1 MAIPHFSV
9 KSGSRAKGSSAA
21 DRYRYICREGK
32 YQQRQDLV
40 RVTHHN
46 YPAWASDRPEHFFEA
61 ADKFSRVNARLYT
74 ELEIALPRE
83 LTKDQQLRLIKDY
96 VEKQIGKNH
105 PYSVAFHCPK
115 AMDGGLNPHVHVLMS
130 ERTVTDGI
138 ARNEQTFFKRYN
150 SKFLEKGGAAVSKDW
165 NRRDKV
171 VELRTAWEKAVNLHL
186 KRCGHDA
193 VISLKSLQSQNIDR
207 IPEPKLGARQ
217 TALLKQGGS
226 NDNIAL
232 VKSLREIRRIEG
244 NLGGIEKEITST
256 IKYLA
261 CEVVLGQQSF
271 ELVSAKEVKR
281 SVTEQKMN
289 IYAEL
294 RQVEQARFSLGLV
307 RLPSGEEFYPSTNVN
322 HLIKRRG
329 DTEKEYQKLVE
340 ELAAAKRYEKE
351 LAILGQ
357 QQVKV
362 VSGKPMADVDSLCD
376 RPGFLQEVSEARTR
390 ILAKDKS
397 TYHLELHLKP
407 SQSPEPP

>member
-1 MAIPHFSV
+1 MAIPHFTV

-21 DRYRYICREGK
+21 DRYRYVCREGK

-83 LTKDQQLRLIKDY
+83 LTKSQQLRLVKDY
-96 VEKQIGKNH
+96 VEEQIGKNH

-138 ARNEQTFFKRYN
+138 ARDEQTFFKRYN
-150 SKFLEKGGAAVSKDW
+150 SKFLDRGGAAVSKDW

-171 VELRTAWEKAVNLHL
+171 VELRTAWEKTVNLHL
-186 KRCGHDA
+186 QKCGHDA
-193 VISLKSLQSQNIDR
+193 VISLQSLQSQNIAR

-244 NLGGIEKEITST
+244 NLSGVEREITST
-256 IKYLA
+256 IKDLA
-261 CEVVLGQQSF
+261 REVVLRQQSF
-271 ELVSAKEVKR
+271 ELLSAREVKR
-281 SVTEQKMN
+281 SVTEHKVN
-289 IYAEL
+289 IYTEL
-294 RQVEQARFSLGLV
+294 RRVEKARFSLGLV
-307 RLPSGEEFYPSTNVN
+307 RYPSGEEFYPPTNRNSLV
-322 HLIKRRG
+322 KRQ
-329 DTEKEYQKLVE
+329 DKTEREYQKLVK

-351 LAILGQ
+351 LAVLGA
-357 QQVKV
+357 QQVKI

-376 RPGFLQEVSEARTR
+376 RPGFLQKVSEARTR

-397 TYHLELHLKP
+397 TYHLGLHL
-407 SQSPEPP
+407 EPPQPP